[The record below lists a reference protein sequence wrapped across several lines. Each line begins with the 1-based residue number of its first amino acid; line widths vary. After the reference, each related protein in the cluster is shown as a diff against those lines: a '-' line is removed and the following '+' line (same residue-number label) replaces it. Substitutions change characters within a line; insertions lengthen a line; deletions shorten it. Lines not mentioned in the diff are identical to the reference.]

1 MDPNRHDESPANLS
15 RRSFLRQSAEVI
27 TATTLGAELLAPAEA
42 APLVRTAADWVPL
55 GKLNKQKIK
64 IPRVGM
70 GTGTVNGKT
79 QRDLGQEGFNALVKH
94 AYERGVRYIDTA
106 DNYKTHEMVR
116 EAIKANKLPRE
127 NIFIQTKLP
136 LRPET
141 TTDPLKTIDR
151 YRKELGVDYIDSLL
165 IHCATKGN
173 WVADQKALM
182 AAFDEAQAKG
192 WIKIKGCSCHGLT
205 ALREAAQSDWM
216 EVQLARVNPQGH
228 LVDGDHPTNPHHPAG
243 KVAEAMKEI
252 KAMHDKGR
260 GIIGMKLVGE
270 GSFVNPEEREKAAR
284 YAMTC
289 GFVDA
294 VVIGFKNA
302 AEIDEAVERINRALN
317 AKS

>member
-1 MDPNRHDESPANLS
+1 MSDPTKSRIS
-15 RRSFLRQSAEVI
+15 RRSFIRQSAEVI
-27 TATTLGAELLAPAEA
+27 TVTAIGSELLTAEA
-42 APLVRTAADWVPL
+42 APAVRTAADWVPL
-55 GKLNKQKIK
+55 GKLNKQNIK

-127 NIFIQTKLP
+127 NVFIQTKLP

-141 TTDPLKTIDR
+141 TADPLKTIDR
-151 YRKELGVDYIDSLL
+151 YRKELGVDTIDSLL

-173 WVADQKALM
+173 WVADHKALM
-182 AAFDEAQAKG
+182 DAFDEAQAKG
-192 WIKIKGCSCHGLT
+192 WIKTKGCSCHGLT
-205 ALREAAQSDWM
+205 ALREATKSDWM
-216 EVQLARVNPQGH
+216 EVQLARVNPQGR
-228 LVDGDHPTNPHHPAG
+228 LVDGDHPTNPHHPEG
-243 KVAEAMKEI
+243 KFVEAIKEI

-260 GIIGMKLVGE
+260 GIIGMKMIGE
-270 GSFVNPEEREKAAR
+270 GSFVNPEDREKAIR

-294 VVIGFKNA
+294 VVIGFKNT
-302 AEIDEAVERINRALN
+302 AEIDEAVERINRALSQ
-317 AKS
+317 KS

>member
-1 MDPNRHDESPANLS
+1 MSDPNKPGIS
-15 RRSFLRQSAEVI
+15 RRDFLRQSAEAI
-27 TATTLGAELLAPAEA
+27 TVTTLGAELLSTAEA
-42 APLVRTAADWVPL
+42 APVRTASDWVPL

-94 AYERGVRYIDTA
+94 AYDRGVRYIDTA

-116 EAIKANKLPRE
+116 EAIKANKLQRDK
-127 NIFIQTKLP
+127 IFIQTKLP
-136 LRPET
+136 LRAET
-141 TTDPLKTIDR
+141 IADPMKTIDR

-173 WVADQKALM
+173 WVADHKFLM
-182 AAFDEAQAKG
+182 DAFDEAQHKG

-205 ALREAAQSDWM
+205 ALREATQSDWM

-270 GSFVNPEEREKAAR
+270 GSFTDPEDREKAVR

-294 VVIGFKNA
+294 VVMGFKNT
-302 AEIDEAVERINRALN
+302 AEVDEAVERINRAL
-317 AKS
+317 AQKS

>member
-1 MDPNRHDESPANLS
+1 MSDSTKPRIS
-15 RRSFLRQSAEVI
+15 RRSFIRQSAEVI
-27 TATTLGAELLAPAEA
+27 TVTAIGSELLTAEA
-42 APLVRTAADWVPL
+42 APAVRTVADWVPL
-55 GKLNKQKIK
+55 GKLNKQNIK
-64 IPRVGM
+64 IPRLGM

-116 EAIKANKLPRE
+116 EAIKANKLQRDK
-127 NIFIQTKLP
+127 IFIQTKLP

-141 TTDPLKTIDR
+141 TADPLKTIDR
-151 YRKELGVDYIDSLL
+151 YRKELGVDTIDSLL

-173 WVADQKALM
+173 WVADHKALM
-182 AAFDEAQAKG
+182 DAFDEAQRKG
-192 WIKIKGCSCHGLT
+192 WIKTKGCSCHGLT
-205 ALREAAQSDWM
+205 ALREATKSDWM
-216 EVQLARVNPQGH
+216 EVQLARINPQGR
-228 LVDGDHPTNPHHPAG
+228 LVDGDHPTNPHHPEG

-260 GIIGMKLVGE
+260 GIIGMKMIGE
-270 GSFVNPEEREKAAR
+270 GSFVNPEDREKAIR

-302 AEIDEAVERINRALN
+302 AEIDEAVERINRALSGK
-317 AKS
+317 A

>member
-1 MDPNRHDESPANLS
+1 MSDPTKPRIS
-15 RRSFLRQSAEVI
+15 RRSFIRQSAEII
-27 TATTLGAELLAPAEA
+27 TVTAVAGELVSAEA
-42 APLVRTAADWVPL
+42 APAVRTVADWVPL

-64 IPRVGM
+64 IPCLGM

-127 NIFIQTKLP
+127 KVFIQTKLP
-136 LRPET
+136 IRPET
-141 TTDPLKTIDR
+141 TTEPLKTIDR

-182 AAFDEAQAKG
+182 DAFDEAQAKG
-192 WIKIKGCSCHGLT
+192 WIKTKGCSCHGLT
-205 ALREAAQSDWM
+205 ALREATQSDWM
-216 EVQLARVNPQGH
+216 EVQLARVNPQGR
-228 LVDGDHPTNPHHPAG
+228 LVDGDHPTNPHHPEG
-243 KVAEAMKEI
+243 KFAEATKEI

-260 GIIGMKLVGE
+260 GIIGMKMIGE
-270 GSFVNPEEREKAAR
+270 GSFVNPEDREKAIR

-294 VVIGFKNA
+294 VVIGFKNT
-302 AEIDEAVERINRALN
+302 AEIDEAVERVNRALSG
-317 AKS
+317 KS

>member
-1 MDPNRHDESPANLS
+1 MSDPNKPAIS
-15 RRSFLRQSAEVI
+15 RRSFIRQSAEAI
-27 TATTLGAELLAPAEA
+27 TVTAVGVELFSAEA
-42 APLVRTAADWVPL
+42 ASASSLAARTAADWVQL

-79 QRDLGQEGFNALVKH
+79 QRDLGQEGFNRLVKH
-94 AYERGVRYIDTA
+94 AYDRGVRYIDTA

-116 EAIKANKLPRE
+116 EAIKANKLARE
-127 NIFIQTKLP
+127 SIFIQTKLP
-136 LRPET
+136 LRAET
-141 TTDPLKTIDR
+141 TADPLKTIDR
-151 YRKELGVDYIDSLL
+151 YRKELGVDTIDSLL

-182 AAFDEAQAKG
+182 DAFDEAQRKG

-205 ALREAAQSDWM
+205 ALREAAHSDWM
-216 EVQLARVNPQGH
+216 EVQLARINPQGR
-228 LVDGDHPTNPHHPAG
+228 LVDGDHPTNPHHPEG

-270 GSFVNPEEREKAAR
+270 GAFTDPEDREKAVR

-294 VVIGFKNA
+294 VVIGFKST
-302 AEIDEAVERINRALN
+302 AEIDEAVERINRALSGK
-317 AKS
+317 A

>member
-1 MDPNRHDESPANLS
+1 MSDSTKTRIS
-15 RRSFLRQSAEVI
+15 RRSFIRQSAEVI
-27 TATTLGAELLAPAEA
+27 TVTAIGSELLTAEA
-42 APLVRTAADWVPL
+42 APAVRTVADWVPL
-55 GKLNKQKIK
+55 GKLNKQNIK
-64 IPRVGM
+64 IPRLGM

-127 NIFIQTKLP
+127 NVFIQTKLP
-136 LRPET
+136 IRAET

-182 AAFDEAQAKG
+182 DAFDEAQAKG
-192 WIKIKGCSCHGLT
+192 WIKTKGCSCHGLT
-205 ALREAAQSDWM
+205 ALREATKSDWM
-216 EVQLARVNPQGH
+216 EVQLARINPQGR
-228 LVDGDHPTNPHHPAG
+228 LVDGDHPTNPHHPEG
-243 KVAEAMKEI
+243 KVAEAIKEI

-260 GIIGMKLVGE
+260 GIIGMKMIGE
-270 GSFVNPEEREKAAR
+270 GSFVTPEDREKAIR

-302 AEIDEAVERINRALN
+302 AEIDEAVERINRAL
-317 AKS
+317 AQK

>member
-1 MDPNRHDESPANLS
+1 MSDPNKPRIS
-15 RRSFLRQSAEVI
+15 RRSFIRRSAEVI
-27 TATTLGAELLAPAEA
+27 TVTAIGSELVSAEA
-42 APLVRTAADWVPL
+42 APAVRTVADWVPL

-64 IPRVGM
+64 IPRLGM

-116 EAIKANKLPRE
+116 EAIKANKLPRDKV
-127 NIFIQTKLP
+127 FIQTKLP
-136 LRPET
+136 IRPET
-141 TTDPLKTIDR
+141 TAEPLKTIDR

-182 AAFDEAQAKG
+182 DAFDEAQAKG
-192 WIKIKGCSCHGLT
+192 WIKTKGCSCHGLT
-205 ALREAAQSDWM
+205 ALREATQSDWM
-216 EVQLARVNPQGH
+216 EVQLARINPQGR
-228 LVDGDHPTNPHHPAG
+228 LVDGDHPTNPHHPEG
-243 KVAEAMKEI
+243 KFPEAIKEI

-260 GIIGMKLVGE
+260 GIIGMKMIGE
-270 GSFVNPEEREKAAR
+270 GSFVNPEDREKAIR

-294 VVIGFKNA
+294 VVIGFKNT
-302 AEIDEAVERINRALN
+302 AEIDEAVERVNRALSQ
-317 AKS
+317 KS

>member
-1 MDPNRHDESPANLS
+1 MSDPNKPTIS
-15 RRSFLRQSAEVI
+15 RRSFIRQSAEAI
-27 TATTLGAELLAPAEA
+27 TVTAVGAELLSTAEA
-42 APLVRTAADWVPL
+42 APPVRTAADWVSL

-79 QRDLGQEGFNALVKH
+79 QRDLGQEGFNKLVKH
-94 AYERGVRYIDTA
+94 AYDRGVRYIDTA
-106 DNYKTHEMVR
+106 DNYKTHEFVR

-127 NIFIQTKLP
+127 SIFIQTKLP
-136 LRPET
+136 IRAET
-141 TTDPLKTIDR
+141 TADPLKTIDR
-151 YRKELGVDYIDSLL
+151 YRKELGVDTIDSLL

-173 WVADQKALM
+173 WILDQKALM
-182 AAFDEAQAKG
+182 DAFDEAQHKG
-192 WIKIKGCSCHGLT
+192 WIKTKGCSCHGLT
-205 ALREAAQSDWM
+205 ALREATRSDWM

-228 LVDGDHPTNPHHPAG
+228 LVDGDHPTNPHHPEG

-270 GSFVNPEEREKAAR
+270 GAFVNPEDREKAIR

-294 VVIGFKNA
+294 VVIGFKNT
-302 AEIDEAVERINRALN
+302 AEIDEAVERINRVLSG
-317 AKS
+317 KV